1 MTSDYTGNRAI
12 AATGN
17 RKQSIS
23 TSVVRD
29 ILDGNLS
36 LQPLRGTTN
45 AQIAYVSGRFITR
58 FYVKYNM
65 APPPRHGR
73 RRFCRG
79 KKKNKLTVCLSPK
92 LKNKDEKYPLFVRP
106 KSPRIKTLIYIV
118 SFWNTCSPVV
128 FYPIRVPKR

>member
-65 APPPRHGR
+65 PPPPAREET
-73 RRFCRG
+73 FLPWQ
-79 KKKNKLTVCLSPK
+79 K
-92 LKNKDEKYPLFVRP
+92 EKQTYG
-106 KSPRIKTLIYIV
+106 
-118 SFWNTCSPVV
+118 
-128 FYPIRVPKR
+128 VPFA